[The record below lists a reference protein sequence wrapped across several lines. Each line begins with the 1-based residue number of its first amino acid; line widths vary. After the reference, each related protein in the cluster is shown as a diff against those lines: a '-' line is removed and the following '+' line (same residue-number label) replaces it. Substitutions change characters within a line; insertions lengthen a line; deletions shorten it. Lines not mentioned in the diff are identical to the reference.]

1 MTSTIT
7 TSSTLSVA
15 EQEQLIAKLE
25 VFSIQGR
32 SRHGHSILRVIG
44 NVFPGNSNLLHHLST
59 FFRDYSIL
67 VNRIQLP
74 PQYSSCSNVL
84 MCTCSWTAKLVK
96 MEALKRY
103 LEENIFPTLAK
114 SPFSV
119 VYIHTGV
126 ERSRNFPGLLALRS
140 ICNAI
145 PDQVRENL
153 DKVYFL
159 HPGLQSRLL
168 LSIFFPVL
176 VGTWLARISQTQ
188 ILSFTPK
195 PILHVAIYVDSWNHA
210 GYIRNLTSWTG
221 CTCSG
226 VRWGGM
232 K

>member
-1 MTSTIT
+1 MNSTIT

-44 NVFPGNSNLLHHLST
+44 NVFP
-59 FFRDYSIL
+59 
-67 VNRIQLP
+67 
-74 PQYSSCSNVL
+74 
-84 MCTCSWTAKLVK
+84 AKLVK

-176 VGTWLARISQTQ
+176 VGTWLYQKFNFMNR
-188 ILSFTPK
+188 
-195 PILHVAIYVDSWNHA
+195 LHLLWREVRRHEIEIPEFVYDHDEELELQHHRSMVDYGIESDQPRNATYFVEESAIAVYSMRC
-210 GYIRNLTSWTG
+210 IP
-221 CTCSG
+221 
-226 VRWGGM
+226 
-232 K
+232 